1 MIDRSAFLN
10 DVGNAAVKLSP
21 PALVVG
27 ASVGKWG
34 VQEWM
39 YAVTIGYVVLQAA
52 HLAWKWLR
60 EWRAARVTA

>member
-1 MIDRSAFLN
+1 MIDRSALMN
-10 DVGNAAVKLSP
+10 EVGSAAAKLSP
-21 PALVVG
+21 PAIVVG
-27 ASVGKWG
+27 ASVSGWG

-60 EWRAARVTA
+60 EWRAARVVA